1 MKLLFVVLNTPD
13 KMEEVLEGL
22 VEAGVTGAT
31 VVDSEGMGH
40 LLENVPLF
48 AGLRFLFR
56 SSKPK
61 NKTLFSAIRDE
72 QAAETMQ
79 ILKKVLRCEEEKGR
93 GVAFLLPVE
102 QYIGLGSCTAP

>member
-1 MKLLFVVLNTPD
+1 MKLLFVVLNTPE
-13 KMEEVLEGL
+13 KLEEVLEGL

-40 LLENVPLF
+40 ILEGVPLF
-48 AGLRFLFR
+48 AGLRHLFR
-56 SSKPK
+56 GSKPR

-72 QAAETMQ
+72 QAEETMQ
-79 ILKKVLRCEEEKGR
+79 ILRKVLHCDEEKGK

-102 QYIGLGSCTAP
+102 RVIGMGSC